1 MATNKQIQSA
11 RYNGRKSN
19 GPTTP
24 EGKARSARNA
34 TKHGLTSTTGAAMR
48 TETDGIYERLQAAYI
63 EHFQPVGGLEE
74 DLVGQLVNA
83 SLRMRRLTRFEVGM
97 YQDQMDRHEKVR
109 KENRDAVPEPEIQ
122 EARAYKSI
130 CDNGNA
136 INTTLRYEYRMRRS
150 YDIALKT
157 LRDLQRERQKTIWS
171 NEPDFAE
178 PLIESSDC
186 SAIPTT
192 PMDEPIQ

>member
-1 MATNKQIQSA
+1 MATDKQIRSA

-19 GPTTP
+19 GPTSP

-48 TETDGIYERLQAAYI
+48 TENDGIYERLEAAYI

-97 YQDQMDRHEKVR
+97 YHEQMDKHEKVR
-109 KENRDAVPEPEIQ
+109 KEYRDPVPEPEVQ
-122 EARAYKSI
+122 EAAAFRAI
-130 CDNGNA
+130 CGTSNA
-136 INTTLRYEYRMRRS
+136 VDVTLRYEYRMRRS
-150 YDIALKT
+150 YDMALKT
-157 LRDLQRERQKTIWS
+157 LRDLQRERQNSIWS
-171 NEPDFAE
+171 NEPDFAK
-178 PLIESSDC
+178 PAIESSDC
-186 SAIPTT
+186 SVIPTN
-192 PMDEPIQ
+192 PINEPIQ